1 MIDRWFSPGARYAP
15 VLIRTIVGVVG
26 VVHGWPKLKDL
37 TSFIDAV
44 RGMGIPLAELFAT
57 AAALSEFLG
66 GLALII
72 GFCTR
77 YAAFF
82 VACFAAFL
90 ARVAVFL
97 ADFAAFFARVAVFL
111 ADFAAF
117 LVALLTAFFAVVAAR
132 LTAFFARTDFF
143 SPASDEKFS
152 PCSAGAS
159 RSTIIYTSWLPSERI
174 DCFDVNT

>member
-1 MIDRWFSPGARYAP
+1 MIDRWFSSGARYAP
-15 VLIRTIVGVVG
+15 TMIRIVVGVVG

-44 RGMGIPLAELFAT
+44 RGMGIPLAEIFAT

-82 VACFAAFL
+82 FACTMA
-90 ARVAVFL
+90 VAVF
-97 ADFAAFFARVAVFL
+97 RVHWSAGFL
-111 ADFAAF
+111 ASERGFEYPLVL
-117 LVALLTAFFAVVAAR
+117 LVASLSLMLSGAGRLSFDHLLGR
-132 LTAFFARTDFF
+132 
-143 SPASDEKFS
+143 KK
-152 PCSAGAS
+152 
-159 RSTIIYTSWLPSERI
+159 
-174 DCFDVNT
+174 